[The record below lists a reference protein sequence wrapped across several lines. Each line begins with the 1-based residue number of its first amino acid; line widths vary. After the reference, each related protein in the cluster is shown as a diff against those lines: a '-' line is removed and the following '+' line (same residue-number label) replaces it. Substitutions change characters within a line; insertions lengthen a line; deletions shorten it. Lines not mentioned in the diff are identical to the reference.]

1 MKTLKEHWPLLLIAA
16 VLLWVI
22 YPGFTSGDY
31 VNAIEHPGAAL
42 HRKTMENRAF
52 QNAAKAMHE
61 RSKTA

>member
-31 VNAIEHPGAAL
+31 ASAIEHPGVAL

-52 QNAAKAMHE
+52 QNAASAMHE
-61 RSKTA
+61 RSKS